1 MTTKSEPQAY
11 ALGVGCLTLGYLT
24 ERPGVSGDGE
34 AAQPVLMHFHGRSA
48 PGKLNSPL
56 VPVSYPLVSGRKT
69 GPAAWRCS
77 PQTASVGSPCTSIS
91 LTAGGV
97 EQSIVGKM
105 SALEVLLKY
114 LSQNKR
120 RWTLDTTTN

>member
-34 AAQPVLMHFHGRSA
+34 AAQPVLMHFHGKSA

-77 PQTASVGSPCTSIS
+77 PQTTP
-91 LTAGGV
+91 
-97 EQSIVGKM
+97 
-105 SALEVLLKY
+105 SALIFPTIDCSTPPAVKEIEVHGEPTDAA
-114 LSQNKR
+114 SQVFESKQEA
-120 RWTLDTTTN
+120 LDA